1 MEQELKSWWT
11 RKILSFQWWGS
22 TSSSKAPTPFPLG
35 VHLFYTVLAPTP
47 FYRQI
52 LAPHLNDTKKVQKW
66 HSGREWPYMVN
77 YNSYRGS

>member
-52 LAPHLNDTKKVQKW
+52 LAPHLNDLKPSPEPVTIEVIELVP
-66 HSGREWPYMVN
+66 S
-77 YNSYRGS
+77 

>member
-1 MEQELKSWWT
+1 MEQELKNLVDTQHSVV
-11 RKILSFQWWGS
+11 LVQWWGS

-52 LAPHLNDTKKVQKW
+52 LGSHLNDTKKVQKW
-66 HSGREWPYMVN
+66 HSGVK
-77 YNSYRGS
+77 GFTFK

>member
-11 RKILSFQWWGS
+11 PKILSFQWWGS

-66 HSGREWPYMVN
+66 HSV
-77 YNSYRGS
+77 GSAPISHSDSQSR